1 MEIIGVRAGML
12 AYRGAIL
19 VVGVALALVSLFLGM
34 KTATGAAT
42 LPAGF
47 EETPVAGGLSRPT
60 TLAIAPDGR
69 FFVAEQDGKLRVI
82 RDGNLLAEPFVDLTG
97 VVDSAGE
104 RGLLG
109 VALDPGF
116 SKNGFVYA
124 YYTRKATGTEPT
136 HNRIA
141 RFTASGDTAA
151 EGSEKVILRLNPLS
165 SALNHN
171 GGALHFGPDGK
182 LYAAVGEN
190 ADQDNSQTLSNL
202 LGKMLRINRDGT
214 IPRSN
219 PYVGSKRV
227 KGKNRAIWA
236 LGLRN
241 PYTFAFRPGTTTMF
255 INDVGARTYE
265 EINRGAEK
273 ANYGWPY
280 YEGPELRSNADPPAT
295 LKHRK
300 PIFAYR
306 HDGTEGGCA
315 ITGGAFY
322 DPRQAQFPPRYVGDY
337 FFADFCGGWIR
348 SYDPRPDA
356 TSDFVTGLSQPVDLD
371 VDRAG
376 NFYYL
381 ERGTGAIYRIQH
393 PGG

>member
-1 MEIIGVRAGML
+1 MLGSRGLIFVLAVAVAFIFLLIGMRPA
-12 AYRGAIL
+12 A
-19 VVGVALALVSLFLGM
+19 S
-34 KTATGAAT
+34 AAT
-42 LPAGF
+42 LLAGF
-47 EETPVAGGLSRPT
+47 DETPVASGLSRPT
-60 TLAIAPDGR
+60 ALAIAPDGR
-69 FFVAEQDGKLRVI
+69 FFVAEQAGKLRVI
-82 RDGNLLAEPFVDLTG
+82 KDDQLLQEPFVDLTD

-109 VALDPGF
+109 VAFDPNF
-116 SKNGFVYA
+116 SRNQYVYL
-124 YYTRKATGTEPT
+124 YYTRKAMEGEPV
-136 HNRIA
+136 HNRIV
-141 RFTASGDTAA
+141 RFTASGDGAVP
-151 EGSEKVILRLNPLS
+151 GSGKTILRLNKLS
-165 SALNHN
+165 NATNHN
-171 GGALHFGPDGK
+171 GGALHFGKDGK

-190 ADQDNSQTLSNL
+190 ADPNNSQTLSNL

-241 PYTFAFRPGTTTMF
+241 PYTFAFRPGTGTMF
-255 INDVGARTYE
+255 INDVGAGTYE
-265 EINRGAEK
+265 EINHGAEK

-280 YEGPELRSNADPPAT
+280 YEGPELRSSADPPAN

-322 DPRQAQFPPRYVGDY
+322 DPRKAQFPARYVGDY

-348 SYDPRPDA
+348 SYDPRTDA
-356 TSDFVTGLSQPVDLD
+356 ASNFATGISQPVDLD

-376 NFYYL
+376 NLYYL
-381 ERGTGAIYRIQH
+381 ERGTGSVYRIKY